1 MTDVHAR
8 IREFWDRD
16 AATYD
21 LSASHAVSDPLEATA
36 WRAALRRSL
45 PDPPATVLDAGA
57 GTGSLSLLAAELGH
71 RVTSLDLSEAMLS
84 KARDKAEA
92 RGLELTFEVGSAMT
106 PPAGPFMA
114 VMERHVLWTMTDPV
128 GALSAWRDVTA
139 PRGRLVM
146 FEGVWGSTT
155 PVHRARRIAAAA
167 VRRATGVADH
177 HHAPYPDDVLAA
189 LPLARMPSP
198 SPVVAA
204 VYDAGWSG
212 VRIQRLR
219 DVEWAARLHERWP
232 LGWLEHVPRYA
243 LIADRG

>member
-1 MTDVHAR
+1 MTDVQGR
-8 IREFWDRD
+8 IREYWDRD

-21 LSASHAVSDPLEATA
+21 LSASHAVSDPVEATA

-71 RVTSLDLSEAMLS
+71 RVTSLDLSDAMLS

-92 RGLELTFEVGSAMT
+92 RGLELSFEVGSAMA
-106 PPAGPFMA
+106 PPGGPFGA
-114 VMERHVLWTMTDPV
+114 VMERHVLWTMPDPV
-128 GALSAWRDVTA
+128 GALSAWREVTI
-139 PRGRLVM
+139 PGGRLVL

-155 PVHRARRIAAAA
+155 PVHRARRAVAVA
-167 VRRATGVADH
+167 VRRASRLADH
-177 HHAPYPDDVLAA
+177 HHASYPDDVLAS
-189 LPLARMPSP
+189 LPLASMPSP

-204 VYDAGWSG
+204 VHEAGWRG
-212 VRIQRLR
+212 VRMQRLR
-219 DVEWAARLHERWP
+219 DVEWAARLHERSL